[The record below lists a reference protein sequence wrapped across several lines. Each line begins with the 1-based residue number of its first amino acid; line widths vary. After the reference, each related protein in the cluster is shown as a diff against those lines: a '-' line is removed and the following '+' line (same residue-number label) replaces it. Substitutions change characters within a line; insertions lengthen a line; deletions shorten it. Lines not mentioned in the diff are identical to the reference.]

1 MKQYASV
8 FNILWK
14 DMLSHFRSAETIIS
28 VPFFALITI
37 VVFAFAFNTG
47 GTGFAAE
54 QTAAIIWIAFTF
66 ACVIGLSQAFVNE
79 KENSCL
85 KGLLLCPVE
94 RHIIFLGKLLVSFIV
109 ISIMEAITTPVFLIL
124 FNVTCRIPD
133 LIALIVLTTLGLS
146 AVGTLF
152 SVISSASRT
161 REILFPILFF
171 PIIVPLLITAISA
184 TTSIFEGKLLGNM
197 MPWIGGIIAFDVL
210 FITISLLIFEVTVE
224 E

>member
-54 QTAAIIWIAFTF
+54 QAAAIIWIAFTF
-66 ACVIGLSQAFVNE
+66 AGVIGLSQAFVNE

-124 FNVTCRIPD
+124 FNVTCNIPD
-133 LIALIVLTTLGLS
+133 LIAVIVLTTLGLS

-152 SVISSASRT
+152 
-161 REILFPILFF
+161 
-171 PIIVPLLITAISA
+171 
-184 TTSIFEGKLLGNM
+184 
-197 MPWIGGIIAFDVL
+197 W
-210 FITISLLIFEVTVE
+210 
-224 E
+224 

>member
-8 FNILWK
+8 FNIVWK

-37 VVFAFAFNTG
+37 VVFAFAFNAGQTG
-47 GTGFAAE
+47 AVAE
-54 QTAAIIWIAFTF
+54 QAAGIIWISFTF
-66 ACVIGLSQAFVNE
+66 ASVIGLSQAFVNE

-94 RHIIFLGKLLVSFIV
+94 RHVIFLGKLLVSFIL
-109 ISIMEAITTPVFLIL
+109 ISIMEVITTPVFLVL
-124 FNVTCRIPD
+124 FNVSCRVPD
-133 LIALIVLTTLGLS
+133 LIAVIVLTTLGLS
-146 AVGTLF
+146 VVGTLF
-152 SVISSASRT
+152 SVISSASRV

-171 PIIVPLLITAISA
+171 PIIIPLLITAIMA
-184 TTSIFEGKLLGNM
+184 TTSIFEGKLFGDILSGLSV
-197 MPWIGGIIAFDVL
+197 IVAFDIL
-210 FITISLLIFEVTVE
+210 FITISLLVFEVTVE